1 MISVKTLG
9 GAIVLALAL
18 SFSQVSLGQEV
29 LADGQ
34 VVKVDEPA
42 GKISLKHGPIQSLG
56 MNEDGKTDDFRVK
69 DWPPV
74 QCALR
79 AGDKIRFAAERI
91 NGEPTITRVEK

>member
-1 MISVKTLG
+1 MVSVKAMG

-18 SFSQVSLGQEV
+18 SFSQMSLGQEV

-42 GKISLKHGPIQSLG
+42 GKIGVKHGPIQSLG

-69 DWPPV
+69 DGLLFN
-74 QCALR
+74 ALR
-79 AGDKIRFAAERI
+79 VGDKIRFAAERI
-91 NGEPTITRVEK
+91 NGDLTITRVEK